1 MLDAGKLESSG
12 RCWTCASSGKYD
24 AGVASEE
31 DWSNWEAH
39 ALSALGRGVREARK
53 FRGMS
58 QADLADSAGLSKGAI
73 MNIESVKP
81 RVRGLPSIA
90 TVIRLAAALEVPP
103 VALLYPGVPDGETE
117 LLPGVVTPTIKAVQW
132 FCGEEI
138 LPGGDRI
145 AQERRHAGI
154 ELINLARQLDA
165 LRQELLV
172 AERNLLVLRVGKEI
186 TQGGKSQKITAQ
198 DRSSAQR
205 IVEAVREECAM
216 VTERIRALHGVVSDE

>member
-1 MLDAGKLESSG
+1 M
-12 RCWTCASSGKYD
+12 
-24 AGVASEE
+24 ASEE
-31 DWSNWEAH
+31 EWSNWEAR
-39 ALSALGRGVREARK
+39 ALSALAQGVREARK

-117 LLPGVVTPTIKAVQW
+117 LLPGIAAPAIKAVQW

-138 LPGGDRI
+138 LPGGDRVTR
-145 AQERRHAGI
+145 ERRYAGL
-154 ELINLARQLDA
+154 ELISLARQLDA

-186 TQGGKSQKITAQ
+186 TQGGRSERITAQ
-198 DRSSAQR
+198 DRASARR
-205 IVEAVREECAM
+205 IVEAVRDECAM
-216 VTERIRALHGVVSDE
+216 VTERIRALQGIVADE